1 MLSGKS
7 HEVLGIPMDS
17 DEDAINSAFK
27 KLSLVWHPDK
37 HPASA
42 KDDATEVFCRLQAA
56 KKELIGECH
65 ALSVSVMCHDYHLVP
80 SESPLAP
87 ALAEASHCGHV

>member
-1 MLSGKS
+1 MLSGMS

-42 KDDATEVFCRLQAA
+42 KDGATEVFCRLQAA
-56 KKELIGECH
+56 KKELIGE
-65 ALSVSVMCHDYHLVP
+65 CHDYHLVP

-87 ALAEASHCGHV
+87 ALAEASHSGHV